1 MKLLDALGVS
11 VHPDID
17 QKRTNNTGVV
27 LVSDALENN
36 RTLYE
41 ECYHYTEKF
50 FSKLR
55 LPDQA
60 IMNYVLWKNKVPL
73 TDITTKYNYTLH
85 HDIHGHD
92 TATIFHIAHHPKF
105 WNHSVLRCLFPIW
118 TECYEKWLSLGGT
131 AYEGKQIYRD
141 MGETLSIKSLL
152 EMIDVPEQLASVQ
165 LKYAASLSLIREQDA
180 AIKKLEATV
189 EELLSTVQSLKG
201 QRF

>member
-1 MKLLDALGVS
+1 M
-11 VHPDID
+11 
-17 QKRTNNTGVV
+17 
-27 LVSDALENN
+27 
-36 RTLYE
+36 
-41 ECYHYTEKF
+41 
-50 FSKLR
+50 
-55 LPDQA
+55 
-60 IMNYVLWKNKVPL
+60 
-73 TDITTKYNYTLH
+73 
-85 HDIHGHD
+85 
-92 TATIFHIAHHPKF
+92 
-105 WNHSVLRCLFPIW
+105 LRCLFPIW